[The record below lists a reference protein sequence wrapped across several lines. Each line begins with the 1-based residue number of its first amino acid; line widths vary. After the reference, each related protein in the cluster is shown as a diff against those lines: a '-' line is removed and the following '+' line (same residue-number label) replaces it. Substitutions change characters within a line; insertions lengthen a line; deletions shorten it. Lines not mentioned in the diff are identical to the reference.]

1 MRSGVVRPRH
11 VRAMPLAVAHALYY
25 GHTIP
30 PRAQCKY
37 HKYTLTTTQPQERAT
52 NAFDSAC
59 RLRIKL
65 SDVELDSIGVEQ
77 AILQRQTSFNKTL
90 LAAGAATRLDAFH
103 GQITPHFLQSG
114 YAGVKHHRSLRTVN
128 TRACNSQGSDGRA
141 REVRCRQ
148 RKGGEDRTCITDD
161 TPAAAAAEDFSQ
173 FEGCFEG
180 GLVLMRW

>member
-1 MRSGVVRPRH
+1 
-11 VRAMPLAVAHALYY
+11 MPCTVLYY

-37 HKYTLTTTQPQERAT
+37 HKYILTTTQPQERAT
-52 NAFDSAC
+52 HLTTRVVCESNC
-59 RLRIKL
+59 HM
-65 SDVELDSIGVEQ
+65 DVELDSIGVEE

-141 REVRCRQ
+141 RGVRQ
-148 RKGGEDRTCITDD
+148 RRQSKGGEV
-161 TPAAAAAEDFSQ
+161 PAEQ
-173 FEGCFEG
+173 G
-180 GLVLMRW
+180 G